1 MRDEGVADAAVRTF
15 ADQVAR
21 LRGGERGL
29 LPEEALEPVDDL
41 PALDGLPDE
50 PSDPALLDATVVVKL
65 NGGLGTSMGLTGP
78 KSLLPVKEGRT
89 FLDVVVQQVLALRR
103 ATGARLPLLLLHS
116 FATREP
122 SLAALSRWADLPVE
136 GVPLDVLQSKVPK
149 LRADDLSPVS
159 WPADPSLEWAPP
171 GHGDLYVALQPV
183 LADLLAAGL
192 RWAFVSNVDNLG
204 AVLDPRILGWV
215 AREEVP
221 FLMEVAAR
229 TPADRKGGHLA
240 RRRDGGGLV
249 LREVAQCPEDD
260 LTAFQDVARH
270 RWFNTN
276 SLWVDLRRLQQV
288 LAERDGVLGLPLIV
302 NDKTVDPTDASST
315 PVVQLETAMGAAIDV
330 VDGAQALAVPRSR
343 FAPVKTTDDLLVVR
357 SDAYRLEDDGRVVLD
372 PSRERP
378 PLVRLDP
385 AAYKLVDGFDARFP
399 AGPPSL
405 VAAGSLEV
413 RGDVTFGAGVV
424 VRGDA
429 VVEGPAE
436 VPAGAVL
443 GDGATTA

>member
-29 LPEEALEPVDDL
+29 LAEQELEPVGDL
-41 PALDGLPDE
+41 PALDDLPD
-50 PSDPALLDATVVVKL
+50 DPLDASLLDATVVVKL

-159 WPADPSLEWAPP
+159 WPADPGLEWAPP

-221 FLMEVAAR
+221 FLMEVATR
-229 TPADRKGGHLA
+229 TAADRKGGHLA

-302 NDKTVDPTDASST
+302 NRKTVDPTDASST

-385 AAYKLVDGFDARFP
+385 AAYKLVDDFDARFP

-436 VPAGAVL
+436 VTAGAVL